1 MSEDNQVY
9 TKSNALIQGT
19 IDRMTVKET
28 KLMAV
33 LLSEYKHYY
42 DRDNS
47 CTTTVLNR
55 REFLNYLEINTGGM
69 NYQVLDR
76 VLEDFSAKARCKWFN
91 QENKTNNITPYFTN
105 IEYHTHEEEGNTDI
119 VFEWNDRM
127 TPLIIGL
134 DANYTQMFR
143 KNILSLRSKKA
154 IVLYELLKSYSALDV
169 IRPFTIEEL
178 RDRLDMNSKSY
189 DVFTDFYKRGI
200 NEPIKEINENTDI
213 EVSVKKIKDSR
224 NKRKIKSL
232 QFVIKNKGPKK
243 VWFDEFQN
251 IKLTETEYRTVTQEF
266 YIDNEF
272 VGKRL
277 VAQLSKVKDEK
288 PDSIRNDF
296 RQLEKY
302 YKAELKKHEKQKEE
316 KKNIYNNLESL
327 YANNNRHIEQTT
339 IDDYLD
345 QDEAVNIL
353 SKFD

>member
-1 MSEDNQVY
+1 MSEDNQIY
-9 TKSNALIQGT
+9 TKSNVLIQGT
-19 IDRMTVKET
+19 IDKMTVKET

-33 LLSEYKHYY
+33 LLSEFKHYY
-42 DRDNS
+42 DKNNS

-76 VLEDFSAKARCKWFN
+76 VLDDFSTKARCKWIDERDN
-91 QENKTNNITPYFTN
+91 SRNITFYFKN
-105 IEYHTHEEEGNTDI
+105 IKYNTSISGNTDI
-119 VFEWNDRM
+119 VFEWNDKM
-127 TPLIIGL
+127 TPLLVGM

-169 IRPFTIEEL
+169 IRPFTVEEL

-232 QFVIKNKGPKK
+232 QFTIKNKGSKK

-251 IKLTETEYRTVTQEF
+251 IKLTETEYRTITQEF
-266 YIDNEF
+266 YIDDAF

-296 RQLEKY
+296 KQLEKY
-302 YKAELKKHEKQKEE
+302 YKAELKKHDEKQEE

-327 YANNNRHIEQTT
+327 YANNQHIEQTT

-345 QDEAVNIL
+345 QEEAVNIL

>member
-1 MSEDNQVY
+1 MSEDNQIY
-9 TKSNALIQGT
+9 TKSNVLIQGT
-19 IDRMTVKET
+19 IDKMTVKET

-33 LLSEYKHYY
+33 LLSEFKHYY
-42 DRDNS
+42 DKNNS

-76 VLEDFSAKARCKWFN
+76 VLDDFSTKARCKWIDERDN
-91 QENKTNNITPYFTN
+91 SRNITFYFKN
-105 IEYHTHEEEGNTDI
+105 IKYNTSISGNTDI
-119 VFEWNDRM
+119 VFEWNDKM
-127 TPLIIGL
+127 TPLLVGM
-134 DANYTQMFR
+134 DSNYTQMFR
-143 KNILSLRSKKA
+143 KNILSLKSKKA

-169 IRPFTIEEL
+169 IRPFTVEEL

-224 NKRKIKSL
+224 NRRKIKSL
-232 QFVIKNKGPKK
+232 QFTIKNKGSKK

-251 IKLTETEYRTVTQEF
+251 IKLTETEYRTITQEF
-266 YIDNEF
+266 YIDGEY

-296 RQLEKY
+296 KQLEKY
-302 YKAELKKHEKQKEE
+302 YKAELKKHDEKQEE

-327 YANNNRHIEQTT
+327 YANNRHIEQTT

-345 QDEAVNIL
+345 QEEAVNIL